1 MLQGGHLRRISRTRA
16 PGVPGGASTTRRLSR
31 RAGITAALAVTT
43 IGGAGAM
50 VAQAAVPEFPNNL
63 VVFPNRDFVTI
74 EGYESFAGQTALV
87 EVTRNDKVVG
97 AAKSV
102 VSGGE
107 VAFEINH
114 PGGVCW
120 GAGASSA
127 LQATPDIKAGDKVS
141 IKIGDQVAD
150 DTIVQDVVAG
160 TGVADGTKV
169 TVTGQVADGVT
180 AAQMEQ
186 RIVNPDLDDTVIGR
200 RDVRALPGPVVTSDR
215 GPYDSGLSI
224 DRDNDSYTATYDFR
238 DTDIAAQVA
247 GGGGERIMAWQN
259 EDGDGNRQGLTIAE
273 SGEPGGPGMG
283 GCPAGPT
290 DQGAPKPG
298 EASAVR
304 SLDKKSIA
312 VNWTPA
318 EPAPGSADVT
328 GYSVV
333 AIGPSEGNQR
343 KQVGYVTPAGATAS
357 TIKDLDPAT
366 TYSVELRSMT
376 GGKMS
381 EPFAV
386 ELAGTPDPG
395 GPVDEE
401 RPPVASLPAADPDTT
416 VEASSVELKSTDSSA
431 QIFFTT
437 DGTDVLEADLPSDT
451 AKRFTTPIAITKL
464 TTIKFVAIDEA
475 GNFTLGEGTFAPE
488 PVAAPAAPT
497 LGGSTAG
504 PGTITA
510 RWSSTD
516 ASITDYEVQL
526 YKGTGDVTEGPLVPT
541 TGTSHTFTGL
551 TAGQA
556 YTFTVRAQNPG
567 GWSPTVRSG
576 TLTPT
581 EVTDRIAITQA
592 RWKRGDFRL
601 SGTGSQPGATITLRA
616 GSATAAVIGT
626 AVVQPPATPGAN
638 GTWELRLRN
647 GTFANTRPAQ
657 VYAVSSGKGT
667 AGPVATT
674 T

>member
-1 MLQGGHLRRISRTRA
+1 MSRGSRITKTA
-16 PGVPGGASTTRRLSR
+16 GVIAAL
-31 RAGITAALAVTT
+31 GITIMGA
-43 IGGAGAM
+43 AGAI
-50 VAQAAVPEFPNNL
+50 VASAAVPEFPNNL

-74 EGYESFAGQTALV
+74 EGYDQYAGQTATV
-87 EVTRNDKVVG
+87 EVTRNNKVVG
-97 AAKSV
+97 AAKGV

-127 LQATPDIKAGDKVS
+127 LQVTPDIKAGDEVS
-141 IKIGDQVAD
+141 IKIGDQVDD
-150 DTIVQDVVAG
+150 DTIVQDAVAG

-169 TVTGQVADGVT
+169 TVSGHVADGVT

-186 RIVNPDLDDTVIGR
+186 RIVNPDLTDTVIGR
-200 RDVRALPGPVVTSDR
+200 RDVRAVFGPVVTSDR
-215 GPYDSGLSI
+215 GPYDSGLSV
-224 DRDNDSYTATYDFR
+224 DRNADTYTATYDFP
-238 DTDIAAQVA
+238 TADIASQVA
-247 GGGGERIMAWQN
+247 GGGGERIMAWQT

-298 EASAVR
+298 EAFAVR
-304 SLDKKSIA
+304 SADKKSIA

-318 EPAPGSADVT
+318 ESAPGAAEVT

-333 AIGPSEGNQR
+333 AIGPAEGMGNQR
-343 KQVGYVTPAGATAS
+343 KQVGFITDAGATAS

-376 GGKMS
+376 GAKMS
-381 EPFAV
+381 EPFV
-386 ELAGTPDPG
+386 IELAGTPDPG

-401 RPPVASLPAADPDTT
+401 RPPVASDPAAVPDTT
-416 VEASSVELKSTDSSA
+416 VEASSVTLTSADSSA

-437 DGTDVLEADLPSDT
+437 DGSDVLDADLPSDT
-451 AKRFTTPIAITKL
+451 AKRFTEPIAITKL
-464 TTIKFVAIDEA
+464 TTIKFAAIDAA
-475 GNFTLGEGTFAPE
+475 GNFTLGEGTFAPK
-488 PVAAPAAPT
+488 PVAPPAAPT

-504 PGTITA
+504 QGTITA

-516 ASITDYEVQL
+516 TSITGYEVQL
-526 YKGTGDVTEGPLVPT
+526 YKGTSDVPEGPVVT
-541 TGTSHTFTGL
+541 TAGTSHTFTGL
-551 TAGQA
+551 AAGQP
-556 YTFTVRAQNPG
+556 YTFTVRAENPG
-567 GWSPTVRSG
+567 GWGPTVRSG
-576 TLTPT
+576 TLTPQAI
-581 EVTDRIAITQA
+581 TDRITITQA
-592 RWKRGDFRL
+592 RWRQGDFRI
-601 SGTGSQPGATITLRA
+601 SGTGSQVGATITLKT
-616 GSATAAVIGT
+616 GSAANAPVIGT
-626 AVVQPPATPGAN
+626 AVVQPGATPTAN